1 MKEGVFW
8 SREWGKTPRSCGGE
22 RGGEGEWQGR
32 GAREFTN
39 ELWSQTAPF
48 LDPVAKIPET
58 KVAAV
63 RLEKIG

>member
-22 RGGEGEWQGR
+22 GEWQGR

-39 ELWSQTAPF
+39 EPWSQTAPF
-48 LDPVAKIPET
+48 LDSVAKIPET